1 VKIPIPKAQSQYTD
15 TSTGVP
21 TYPFF
26 QYLLNLED
34 RVTSLED
41 SGGSVTPPSGPY
53 LPITST
59 VTGNNSVVTY
69 GSLAQGLVLVT
80 LDGDVDV
87 PGPSQYYG
95 SDITLTKGWYSISEA
110 FASSSTI
117 TKSVDA
123 DGITSFTTVSQG
135 ILPVVTGEVPP
146 VFVYIDDGSL
156 VYTEIF

>member
-1 VKIPIPKAQSQYTD
+1 VNIPLPKAQSQYTD
-15 TSTGVP
+15 TSGVP
-21 TYPFF
+21 TYPFY
-26 QYLLNLED
+26 QYLFNLES
-34 RVTSLED
+34 RVTDLEE

-53 LPITST
+53 LPITSN
-59 VTGNNSVVTY
+59 VTGTNSIVTY

-87 PGPSQYYG
+87 PGPTQYYG
-95 SDITLTKGWYSISEA
+95 SDATLVKGWRNISDA
-110 FASSSTI
+110 FTSSSTI

-123 DGITSFTTVSQG
+123 DGVTSFNTVSQG

-146 VFVYIDDGSL
+146 VFVYLDDGSL